1 MPTASAIPI
10 QLAVTTRST
19 PPVPPMD
26 LNTGEWPSMWKGGDA
41 VFNTGIF
48 GPNGFSVD
56 LSNLASLTLKIL
68 PYVDPKNY
76 LGYVQGQCLSNI
88 IDGDLYVPGINW
100 PAYTQQYPALVTKTV
115 LAEDLVTSL
124 TWAQWAAGLT
134 QNASFLVEA
143 SDTDSLNLQGQ
154 PCLRFTLAIV
164 GTLQEG
170 GSRIIYGSGPIIIYE
185 SGITLE

>member
-1 MPTASAIPI
+1 MSLSAIPI
-10 QLAVTTRST
+10 QLAVTTRSN

-26 LNTGEWPSMWKGGDA
+26 LNTGEWPCMWKGGDT

-48 GPNGFSVD
+48 DAAGFSVD

-88 IDGDLYVPGINW
+88 IDGDLYVPGPNW
-100 PAYTQQYPALVTKTV
+100 PAYAQQYPALVTKTI
-115 LAEDLVTSL
+115 LAVNLVKSL
-124 TWAQWAAGLT
+124 TSEQWLAGLT
-134 QNASFLVEA
+134 QNAGFLVSA
-143 SDTDSLNLQGQ
+143 SDTDSFNLQGQ
-154 PCLRFTLAIV
+154 PSIRFTLAII
-164 GTLQEG
+164 GTLSVG